1 MTPYEPIQA
10 YRCKFS
16 HRLAPSVEEA
26 LDEDIETACFR
37 VCGLTPSMLQGT
49 IKALLE
55 KDDHYT
61 DVHRALLFLGE
72 IVRKRADEIA
82 ARLAER

>member
-1 MTPYEPIQA
+1 MIPYEPVQA
-10 YRCKFS
+10 YRCKFA

-26 LDEDIETACFR
+26 LDADIEAACFK
-37 VCGLTPSMLQGT
+37 VCSLTPSMLQGT

-72 IVRKRADEIA
+72 IVRKRADEITA
-82 ARLAER
+82 ELAER